1 MKRILTLSIA
11 ALLVTATFAG
21 FVGTV
26 TAQEEDSPTL
36 PAQFGNSTVDNSA
49 AVIVLGEFGYDNS
62 PTQASGSGYSDPETI
77 AAHAIAKKHGY
88 SVYHVPDPT
97 NPNSI
102 IPATQVIRQLSSH
115 GNLSSVI
122 LVGGDQ
128 NLSNK
133 VGKVFEDYG
142 VSIRDQIYHDISD
155 DCSWRCGQRKR
166 KQILKRAT
174 LHQWESSDTL
184 VVVDSRFDRGEMF
197 LTAYANSHT
206 PAYPVM
212 SWEHNE
218 DSIDSVAT
226 YLGADRIVV
235 FGSIVHPPEPAERLE
250 DRGYTVETRYQG
262 VSTGSAMGGQGSYGK
277 ALDWANE
284 NATQLVI
291 ISRMSFNRLKNE
303 FGVLGRWSGSKKTL
317 TPVAWHTTQ
326 VASGNNTTF
335 LVTKDA
341 DTLGSEARSKIEGMD
356 NLDHVYLAYYD
367 DHMGEDVLVDVSK
380 ATGNNTTVRSLK
392 LQQDYYASRYR
403 VGLLTYGYTHGL
415 VVSQT
420 QSNIDT
426 IRMRNI
432 GYDKVPVS
440 DGTAVTM
447 KFSGDVSG
455 SNPDGEQQGD
465 SYVVTYDE
473 EVSSGDEFTVSVN
486 GDDYGVYGHPD
497 VFNYKIAVSGGL
509 VNANQDINPIP
520 GLGGSASILLG
531 IVVLAVVVGGGY
543 LAYRRDWHKG
553 LVPEVSI

>member
-11 ALLVTATFAG
+11 ALLVTATFVG

-36 PAQFGNSTVDNSA
+36 PAQFGNSTVDDST
-49 AVIVLGEFGYDNS
+49 AVIVLGE
-62 PTQASGSGYSDPETI
+62 SGYNDAKTI
-77 AAHAIAKKHGY
+77 AAQAIAKKHGY
-88 SVYHVPDPT
+88 TVYHVPNPT

-122 LVGGDQ
+122 LVGGNQ
-128 NLSNK
+128 NLSNR
-133 VGKVFEDYG
+133 VGKVFEDYD
-142 VSIRDQIYHDISD
+142 VSVRDQIYHDISE
-155 DCSWRCGQRKR
+155 DCSWKCGPRKGP
-166 KQILKRAT
+166 QILKRAT
-174 LHQWESSDTL
+174 LHQWDQSDTL
-184 VVVDSRFDRGEMF
+184 VVVGGTFGHNEMF

-212 SWEHNE
+212 SWSHNE

-235 FGSIVHPPEPAERLE
+235 FGSTAHPPEPAERLE

-262 VSTGSAMGGQGSYGK
+262 VETRSAMGEDDSYDK

-284 NATQLVI
+284 NASQLVI
-291 ISRMSFNRLKNE
+291 VPRMNFNQLKNE
-303 FGVLGRWSGSKKTL
+303 FGLFERWSGPKKTV

-335 LVTKDA
+335 LVTKDT

-403 VGLLTYGYTHGL
+403 IGLLTYGYTHGL
-415 VVSQT
+415 MVSQT
-420 QSNIDT
+420 QSDIDT

-432 GYDKVPVS
+432 GYDRVPVS

-455 SNPDGEQQGD
+455 SNPGGEQQGD

-473 EVSSGDEFTVSVN
+473 EVSSGDEFTVSVSGN
-486 GDDYGVYGHPD
+486 DYGVYGHPD
-497 VFNYKIAVSGGL
+497 AFNYKIAVNGGL
-509 VNANQDINPIP
+509 VNANQDINLIP

-531 IVVLAVVVGGGY
+531 VVVLAIIVGGGY
-543 LAYRRDWHKG
+543 LAYRRGWHKG